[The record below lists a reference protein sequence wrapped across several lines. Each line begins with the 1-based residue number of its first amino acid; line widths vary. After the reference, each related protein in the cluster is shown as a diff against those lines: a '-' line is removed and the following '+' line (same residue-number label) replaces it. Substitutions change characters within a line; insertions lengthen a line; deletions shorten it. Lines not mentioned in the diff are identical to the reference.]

1 MVSHR
6 YCFLGF
12 VLFLRFKNDDILS
25 PDQIKGGMILH
36 FKSNKQ
42 RSSRQ
47 VVPKLRCVSA
57 LSGGTI
63 KDTEE

>member
-1 MVSHR
+1 MCLMVSHR

-36 FKSNKQ
+36 FKRVISKGLLD
-42 RSSRQ
+42 
-47 VVPKLRCVSA
+47 KLFPNFGVYRHY
-57 LSGGTI
+57 LEGQ
-63 KDTEE
+63 